1 MFLFREVKF
10 FMMNIQAQP
19 QPRRLRFSVDEY
31 YQMIE
36 LGMLKDYEKA
46 EIIEGELI
54 QKMPIGDKHAAVV
67 NTLNRFFVK
76 SVSDDILVSVQ
87 NPVRL
92 SDFNEPE
99 PDFVLADLT
108 KFDGKRHPRPAETL
122 LIVEVSDSTLKYDR
136 DTKLALYAEAEIPE
150 VWIVNLKNDIIE
162 VHQKPS
168 VGIYQLAQIF
178 KRGER
183 VKSEIL
189 PNLEIEVDKI
199 LG

>member
-1 MFLFREVKF
+1 
-10 FMMNIQAQP
+10 MMNVQP
-19 QPRRLRFSVDEY
+19 QPRRLRFSVDDY
-31 YQMIE
+31 YKMIE

-67 NTLNRFFVK
+67 NTLNRFFIK
-76 SVSDDILVSVQ
+76 NVSDDILVSVQ

-92 SDFNEPE
+92 TDYDEPE
-99 PDFVLADLT
+99 PDIVLADLT
-108 KFDGKRHPRPAETL
+108 KYNGKRHPRPPEIL

-136 DTKLALYAEAEIPE
+136 DTKLSLYAEAEIPE

-168 VGIYQLAQIF
+168 SGIYQLAQIF
-178 KRGER
+178 KRGE
-183 VKSEIL
+183 VLQSESL
-189 PNLEIEVDKI
+189 SNLKLEVDKI

>member
-1 MFLFREVKF
+1 
-10 FMMNIQAQP
+10 MNFQP
-19 QPRRLRFSVDEY
+19 QPRRLRFTVDEY
-31 YQMIE
+31 YKMIE

-54 QKMPIGDKHAAVV
+54 QKMPIGNRHAFAVDI
-67 NTLNRFFVK
+67 LCEFFIK
-76 SVSDDILVSVQ
+76 NVSDKVRVRVQ

-92 SDFNEPE
+92 TDYDEPE
-99 PDFVLADLT
+99 PDITLADLT

-136 DTKLALYAEAEIPE
+136 DTKLTLYAEAEIPE
-150 VWIVNLKNDIIE
+150 VWIVNLKNNIVEI
-162 VHQKPS
+162 HQKPS
-168 VGIYQLAQIF
+168 IGIYQLAQIY
-178 KRGER
+178 KRGEI
-183 VKSEIL
+183 VKSAIL